1 LTRFHA
7 VDISSDS
14 KESKPG
20 FNVPKFI
27 EKLHMKNIQ
36 EDALRQSHRGGSYF
50 LPVKDLI
57 LERSACY
64 GDMFTPRFGMADY
77 YGPIWDSEHLESL
90 ELNNMKISDFLAP
103 IPLEQFSSIRRLKI
117 KGTAGQEG
125 QAMEEANSR
134 LAELLEVCQ
143 QLEELEVKYDHWH
156 YLFKPINVINVRGKT
171 LRKLHLRDLDNNQAR
186 RAMTTHSLRQIQ
198 ASCTGLVDM
207 ALDVNM
213 HATDVSYGL
222 IRPAADINI
231 RQASEFLNILARF
244 PNLRKLELTAET
256 DLANYPNVRDK
267 VDPDFDST
275 KVIFKQLQAG
285 KIGPP
290 FHEITIHIVHCPRPH
305 GNRGNHY
312 DPYYSNSTRVFKYG
326 VNGRGRYEQW
336 GSTRFPK

>member
-1 LTRFHA
+1 
-7 VDISSDS
+7 
-14 KESKPG
+14 
-20 FNVPKFI
+20 
-27 EKLHMKNIQ
+27 
-36 EDALRQSHRGGSYF
+36 
-50 LPVKDLI
+50 
-57 LERSACY
+57 
-64 GDMFTPRFGMADY
+64 
-77 YGPIWDSEHLESL
+77 
-90 ELNNMKISDFLAP
+90 
-103 IPLEQFSSIRRLKI
+103 
-117 KGTAGQEG
+117 
-125 QAMEEANSR
+125 MEEANSR